1 MDRKSI
7 LVFSLISLLLLSFG
21 LVSCVKVAAP
31 QGNQQLSIQSLNPVQ
46 NQTFPGG
53 TVAIESSV
61 INPVSGPLTYKW
73 SASGGGFGGSGQNNI
88 WQAPSQV
95 GVYEITLT
103 VEDGQGGYAQSRT
116 SITVS
121 SNRAPAV
128 TSLSANPVNVTPGGS
143 TVITCVADDPDGDI
157 VRYSWSCG
165 DGKISESKV
174 GNIVS
179 WISPNKNGD
188 ISITCVV
195 SDGKG
200 AESKKT
206 ILVNVSPSSNEIT
219 IRQVRGESGTV
230 SSTGVE
236 DTTKYRAGDDEKNL
250 TYRAFFSFD
259 IFGLNKTNVRQAKL
273 KFGQA
278 RITGDPFNA
287 LTGLRLSK
295 VNYGEGL
302 PDYYITGDNFYSVG
316 ALLNS
321 SPNEIDVTSEIR
333 NLVAAGTDRLQMEAL
348 FNKESNGNNAIDYIE
363 WPDVNLLITFA
374 P

>member
-1 MDRKSI
+1 MMGCSI
-7 LVFSLISLLLLSFG
+7 LES
-21 LVSCVKVAAP
+21 
-31 QGNQQLSIQSLNPVQ
+31 NQQLSIQSLNPVQ
-46 NQTFPGG
+46 NQTTPGG

-61 INPVSGPLTYKW
+61 INPGNGPLTYKW

-103 VEDGQGGYAQSRT
+103 VEDGKGGNAQSST

-121 SNRAPAV
+121 SNRAPAI
-128 TSLSANPVNVTPGGS
+128 TSLTASPVNVTPGGS
-143 TVITCVADDPDGDI
+143 TVVTCVASDPDGDD

-165 DGKISESKV
+165 DGSISGS
-174 GNIVS
+174 GNRVS

-188 ISITCVV
+188 ISVTCTV

-200 AESKKT
+200 AESKQT
-206 ILVNVSPSSNEIT
+206 VLVNVSPSSSEIT
-219 IRQVRGESGTV
+219 IRQVRPESGTV
-230 SSTGVE
+230 SSTGDK
-236 DTTKYRAGDDEKNL
+236 DTTRYRAGDDEKNL

-259 IFGLNKTNVRQAKL
+259 IFGLNKTNVRLAKL
-273 KFGQA
+273 KFGQS

-287 LTGLRLSK
+287 LGGLRLWK

-302 PDYYITGDNFYSVG
+302 PDYNVTGDNFFSAG

-333 NLVAAGTDRLQMEAL
+333 NLVAAGADRLQLEVL
-348 FNKESNGNNAIDYIE
+348 FDKKSNGNNSIDHSE

>member
-1 MDRKSI
+1 MDRRSI
-7 LVFSLISLLLLSFG
+7 LVFVLISLLLLSFG

-46 NQTFPGG
+46 NQTIPGG

-61 INPVSGPLTYKW
+61 INPGNGALNYKW

-103 VEDGQGGYAQSRT
+103 VEDGKGGVAQART

-121 SNRAPAV
+121 SNRAPV
-128 TSLSANPVNVTPGGS
+128 ITSLSSERQNVTPGGS
-143 TVITCVADDPDGDI
+143 TSITCIANDPDGDI
-157 VRYSWSCG
+157 VRYSWSAG
-165 DGKISESKV
+165 DGTISGT
-174 GNIVS
+174 GNKVS

-188 ISITCVV
+188 ISIICTV

-200 AESKKT
+200 AESKQT

-219 IRQVRGESGTV
+219 IRQVRLESGTV
-230 SSTGVE
+230 SSTGDK
-236 DTTKYRAGDDEKNL
+236 DTTRYRAGDDEKNL

-273 KFGQA
+273 KFGPG

-287 LTGLRLSK
+287 LGGLRLWK

-302 PDYYITGDNFYSVG
+302 PDYNVTGDNFFSAG
-316 ALLNS
+316 ALFNS
-321 SPNEIDVTSEIR
+321 SPNEVDVTNEIT
-333 NLVAAGTDRLQMEAL
+333 NLVAAGASRLQLEAL
-348 FNKESNGNNAIDYIE
+348 FYKASNTNNSIDYVE
-363 WPDVNLLITFA
+363 WPDLTLLISFA

>member
-1 MDRKSI
+1 
-7 LVFSLISLLLLSFG
+7 VVLISLALLLFG
-21 LVSCVKVAAP
+21 LASCVKVVEP
-31 QGNQQLSIQSLNPVQ
+31 QSNQQLSIQSLNPVQ
-46 NQTFPGG
+46 NQTLPGG

-61 INPVSGPLTYKW
+61 INPGNVPLTYKW

-103 VEDGQGGYAQSRT
+103 VEDGKGGNAQSRT

-121 SNRAPAV
+121 SNRSPAI
-128 TSLSANPVNVTPGGS
+128 TGLSADRQNILPGGS
-143 TVITCVADDPDGDI
+143 TVVTCVASDPDGDD

-165 DGKISESKV
+165 DGSISGT
-174 GNIVS
+174 GNRVS
-179 WISPNKNGD
+179 WIAPNKNGD
-188 ISITCVV
+188 IGITCTV

-200 AESKKT
+200 AESKQT
-206 ILVNVSPSSNEIT
+206 ILVNVSPSSSEIT
-219 IRQVRGESGTV
+219 IKQVRPESGTV
-230 SSTGVE
+230 SSTGDK

-259 IFGLNKTNVRQAKL
+259 VFGLNRTNVRLAKL
-273 KFGQA
+273 KFGQS

-287 LTGLRLSK
+287 LGGLRLWK

-302 PDYYITGDNFYSVG
+302 PDYNITGDNFFSAG

-321 SPNEIDVTSEIR
+321 SPNEIDVTGEIR
-333 NLVAAGTDRLQMEAL
+333 NLVAAGADRLQLEAL
-348 FNKESNGNNAIDYIE
+348 FYRASNSNNSIDYVE
-363 WPDVNLLITFA
+363 WPDLTLLITFA

>member
-1 MDRKSI
+1 MKNIGCVLMI
-7 LVFSLISLLLLSFG
+7 LSSLLLILTGVLS
-21 LVSCVKVAAP
+21 CAPAAP
-31 QGNQQLSIQSLNPVQ
+31 STASQQLTIQSLMPVQ

-61 INPVSGPLTYKW
+61 TNPGNSALTYKW

-95 GVYEITLT
+95 GVYDITLT
-103 VEDGQGGYAQSRT
+103 VEDSKGSYAQSRI

-121 SNRAPAV
+121 SNRAPAI
-128 TSLSANPVNVTPGGS
+128 TSLTALPVNVTPGGS
-143 TVITCVADDPDGDI
+143 TVITCAASDPDGDS
-157 VRYSWSCG
+157 VRYSWSAA
-165 DGKISESKV
+165 DGTISGT
-174 GNIVS
+174 GNRIS

-188 ISITCVV
+188 IGITCTV

-200 AESKKT
+200 AESKQT

-219 IRQVRGESGTV
+219 IKQVRPESGTV
-230 SSTGVE
+230 TSTGDK
-236 DTTKYRAGDDEKNL
+236 DTTRYRAGDDEKNL

-259 IFGLNKTNVRQAKL
+259 IFGLNRTNVRQAKL
-273 KFGQA
+273 KFGA
-278 RITGDPFNA
+278 GTITGDPFYS
-287 LTGLRLSK
+287 LVGLRLWR

-302 PDYYITGDNFYSVG
+302 PDYNITGDNFYSAG
-316 ALLNS
+316 PLLTS
-321 SPNEIDVTSEIR
+321 APNEIDVTPEIR
-333 NLVAAGTDRLQMEAL
+333 NLVAAGADRLQLEAL
-348 FNKESNGNNAIDYIE
+348 FYKASNGNNAIDYIE

>member
-7 LVFSLISLLLLSFG
+7 LISVLISLVLLSVG

-46 NQTFPGG
+46 NQTIPGG

-61 INPVSGPLTYKW
+61 INPGNGALNYKW

-88 WQAPSQV
+88 WQAPSQS

-103 VEDGQGGYAQSRT
+103 VEDGKGGFAQSRT

-121 SNRAPAV
+121 SNRAPV
-128 TSLSANPVNVTPGGS
+128 IISLTLERQNITPGGS
-143 TVITCVADDPDGDI
+143 TSVTCVANDPDGDAI
-157 VRYSWSCG
+157 NYSWNAA
-165 DGKISESKV
+165 DGTISGTGNKI
-174 GNIVS
+174 S
-179 WISPNKNGD
+179 WISPNKVGD
-188 ISITCVV
+188 IAITCVV
-195 SDGKG
+195 SDAKG
-200 AESKKT
+200 GESKQT
-206 ILVNVSPSSNEIT
+206 VLVKVAPVGSSIT
-219 IRQVRGESGTV
+219 INLVREESGNV
-230 SSTGVE
+230 SSTGIK
-236 DTTKYRAGDDEKNL
+236 DTTRYRAGDDEKNL

-273 KFGQA
+273 KFGPG

-287 LTGLRLSK
+287 LGGLRLWK

-302 PDYYITGDNFYSVG
+302 PDYNITGDNFFSAG
-316 ALLNS
+316 ALFNAA
-321 SPNEIDVTSEIR
+321 PNEIDITTEIT
-333 NLVAAGTDRLQMEAL
+333 NLVAAGAGRLQLEAL
-348 FNKESNGNNAIDYIE
+348 FYRASNSNNSIDYVE
-363 WPDVNLLITFA
+363 WPDVTLLITFA